1 MSVTYWTRN
10 NQDIRYYDYLLERY
24 NVVDLNMLFLIGY
37 SAGLP
42 HSHVSDHIWIP
53 STIQD
58 KNGDELIVDKQMFD
72 KAHRYLDD
80 KWRIDL
86 TKDGLSF
93 DIWALRFLFDDLG
106 FTTKKG
112 GKIPMFMRSSDYDP
126 VDLKDIT
133 SFTPPERLPGESV
146 SDYERRYDADYRTW
160 VAQTKNVNYTA
171 RYQLS
176 EGFLYG
182 LANAGYGTLPFTRI
196 DTGWYT
202 GDSNLIDLLQ
212 SALDTL
218 HNPLYRGR
226 EDLQGRNLF
235 YNWENSDP
243 VPVIGTVGSVSP
255 ETEKGELGYG
265 GYLAGEYEV
274 TGYPDLYRYA
284 YIQVDLGAIDVA
296 ITFFMYTGRLIPNVY
311 VSTIVESGIEDW
323 NFVGDYQVKT
333 RVDFKRLP
341 ISVNLGDVSFSSQIR
356 FPFHVTIDPYKQYTI
371 PDHYLTADLGQ
382 MYTENSGQG
391 TDKDGAFILA
401 DTCLMMD
408 SSQLND
414 RPTPDSDLD
423 ANFQV
428 TAPFKE
434 LGLTLEGQRAMY
446 GLFAK
451 GIQQVLFVR
460 CVPDASFTHSQ
471 IENLSV
477 EEINQMHFNSVVGQ
491 VLDTYNEYDHDRPNL
506 VIRVSFDLHSS
517 SGMFDMASL
526 IVYARDM
533 DDNTIPFAVLSVG
546 DNRVISIDTTSCSEA
561 VMTLKLKDL

>member
-1 MSVTYWTRN
+1 
-10 NQDIRYYDYLLERY
+10 
-24 NVVDLNMLFLIGY
+24 MLFLIGY
-37 SAGLP
+37 SAGLL

-171 RYQLS
+171 RYQLA

-182 LANAGYGTLPFTRI
+182 LSNSGYGTLPFTRT
-196 DTGWYT
+196 DSGWYT
-202 GDSNLIDLLQ
+202 GDTNLRDVLQ

-235 YNWENSDP
+235 YNWENTDP

-255 ETEKGELGYG
+255 ETDKGDIGYG

-274 TGYPDLYRYA
+274 TGYPDLYRHA
-284 YIQVDLGAIDVA
+284 YIQVDFGAIDVA

-323 NFVGDYQVKT
+323 NFMGDYQVKT

-434 LGLTLEGQRAMY
+434 LGLTLEGQKAMY

-491 VLDTYNEYDHDRPNL
+491 VLDTYNEYDQDRPNL

-517 SGMFDMASL
+517 SGMFDIASL
-526 IVYARDM
+526 IVYARDT

-561 VMTLKLKDL
+561 LMTLKLKDL

>member
-1 MSVTYWTRN
+1 M
-10 NQDIRYYDYLLERY
+10 
-24 NVVDLNMLFLIGY
+24 
-37 SAGLP
+37 
-42 HSHVSDHIWIP
+42 
-53 STIQD
+53 
-58 KNGDELIVDKQMFD
+58 
-72 KAHRYLDD
+72 
-80 KWRIDL
+80 
-86 TKDGLSF
+86 
-93 DIWALRFLFDDLG
+93 
-106 FTTKKG
+106 
-112 GKIPMFMRSSDYDP
+112 
-126 VDLKDIT
+126 
-133 SFTPPERLPGESV
+133 
-146 SDYERRYDADYRTW
+146 
-160 VAQTKNVNYTA
+160 
-171 RYQLS
+171 
-176 EGFLYG
+176 
-182 LANAGYGTLPFTRI
+182 
-196 DTGWYT
+196 
-202 GDSNLIDLLQ
+202 
-212 SALDTL
+212 
-218 HNPLYRGR
+218 
-226 EDLQGRNLF
+226 
-235 YNWENSDP
+235 
-243 VPVIGTVGSVSP
+243 
-255 ETEKGELGYG
+255 
-265 GYLAGEYEV
+265 
-274 TGYPDLYRYA
+274 
-284 YIQVDLGAIDVA
+284 
-296 ITFFMYTGRLIPNVY
+296 
-311 VSTIVESGIEDW
+311 
-323 NFVGDYQVKT
+323 GDYQVKT
-333 RVDFKRLP
+333 HVDFKRLP

>member
-1 MSVTYWTRN
+1 M
-10 NQDIRYYDYLLERY
+10 
-24 NVVDLNMLFLIGY
+24 VDLNMLFLIGY

-42 HSHVSDHIWIP
+42 HSPVSDHIWIP

-58 KNGDELIVDKQMFD
+58 KNGEELIVDKQMFD

-106 FTTKKG
+106 FTTNKG

-133 SFTPPERLPGESV
+133 SFSPPERLKGES
-146 SDYERRYDADYRTW
+146 DYDYSRRYDADYRTW
-160 VAQTKNVNYTA
+160 IAQTKNVNYTA
-171 RYQLS
+171 RYQLA

-182 LANAGYGTLPFTRI
+182 LSNSGYGTLPFTRT

-202 GDSNLIDLLQ
+202 GDTNLRDVLQ

-235 YNWENSDP
+235 YNWENTDP

-255 ETEKGELGYG
+255 ETSKGDLGYG
-265 GYLAGEYEV
+265 GYLSGEYEV

-284 YIQVDLGAIDVA
+284 YIQVNLGAIDVA

-323 NFVGDYQVKT
+323 NFLGDYQVKT

-371 PDHYLTADLGQ
+371 PDQYMTADLGQ
-382 MYTENSGQG
+382 VYTENSGQG
-391 TDKDGAFILA
+391 TDQDGAFIMA
-401 DTCLMMD
+401 DTCLMVD
-408 SSQLND
+408 SSRITD
-414 RPTPDSDLD
+414 IPTPDSDLD

-428 TAPFKE
+428 TASFKE

-491 VLDTYNEYDHDRPNL
+491 VLDTYNEYDQDRPNL
-506 VIRVSFDLHSS
+506 VIRVSFDLNSS
-517 SGMFDMASL
+517 SGMFDIASL
-526 IVYARDM
+526 IIYARDM

>member
-1 MSVTYWTRN
+1 
-10 NQDIRYYDYLLERY
+10 
-24 NVVDLNMLFLIGY
+24 MLFLIGY
-37 SAGLP
+37 SAGLL

-171 RYQLS
+171 RYQLA

-182 LANAGYGTLPFTRI
+182 LSNSGYGTLPFTRT
-196 DTGWYT
+196 DSGWYT
-202 GDSNLIDLLQ
+202 GDTNLRDVLQ

-235 YNWENSDP
+235 YNWENTDP

-255 ETEKGELGYG
+255 ETDKGDIGYG

-274 TGYPDLYRYA
+274 TGYPDLYRHA
-284 YIQVDLGAIDVA
+284 YIQVDFGAIDVA

-323 NFVGDYQVKT
+323 NFMGDYQVKT
-333 RVDFKRLP
+333 HVDFKRLP

-434 LGLTLEGQRAMY
+434 LGLTLEGQKAMY

-491 VLDTYNEYDHDRPNL
+491 VLDTYNEYDQDRPNL

-517 SGMFDMASL
+517 SGMFDIASL
-526 IVYARDM
+526 IVYARDT

-561 VMTLKLKDL
+561 LMTLKLKDL